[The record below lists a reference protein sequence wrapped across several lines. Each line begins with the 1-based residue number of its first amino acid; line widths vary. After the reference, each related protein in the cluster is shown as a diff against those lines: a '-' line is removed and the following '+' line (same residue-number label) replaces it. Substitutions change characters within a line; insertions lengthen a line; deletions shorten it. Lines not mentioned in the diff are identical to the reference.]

1 MRAGVLPPGRD
12 FLDTT
17 THERPAHGGRA
28 RNGWPPFNARSRN
41 SACGTGTQPFA
52 PRPARARLPGAGR
65 SKEGRMRKY
74 EQLVRLDEVIG
85 LLDISK
91 STAYRKCREGEIPAY
106 KVGVQWRVNTAQ
118 LAEKYGLEL
127 RISGIGRTK

>member
-1 MRAGVLPPGRD
+1 
-12 FLDTT
+12 
-17 THERPAHGGRA
+17 
-28 RNGWPPFNARSRN
+28 
-41 SACGTGTQPFA
+41 
-52 PRPARARLPGAGR
+52 
-65 SKEGRMRKY
+65 MRKY